1 MPKGA
6 SGTRANKTSTAWK
19 RPSAASKK
27 TPAARRSKTA
37 VKKTAAH
44 ARVRK
49 APASKAR
56 KTTRASKAAT
66 PKTRKTTRVRKSAVG
81 ARKPTAEAIAKR
93 NRVKQ
98 LEFLAKS
105 SQLLNSTLNYDRLLG
120 LIMKVVKDAL
130 DVETVSV
137 IFYDRDKRNL
147 VFELAR
153 GKHGREI
160 VGLKVPAGTGIVGWV
175 AKNKKPII
183 VNDVVRDKRFKPT
196 LGKKLGIKA
205 RSIMSIPLKRGSRFI
220 GVLEAVNR
228 RKNLPFTDDDLDV
241 FLALGNHI
249 AAAIE
254 NARLY
259 REAERKQLESAL
271 LYKVSATLGR
281 SLALD
286 DVLEE
291 ILKSLKRLICYDAAA
306 IFVLD
311 RKSQMLISEIH
322 HGYDP
327 AKEKRLLLKLD
338 EGVVGWAARNKKG
351 VVVPDC
357 SKDPRYVNARKRTG
371 SELVAPMLSRG
382 KVIGLFNLESDA
394 KDAYREKDLRLL
406 NMFAAQAAVSIERA
420 SLYEEQRIKR
430 EIERELKL
438 ARTVQ
443 RYFTPTHTRT
453 IGSYKLAGRNYPSL
467 ELSGDYFDFFPLEA
481 PFAAFAIADVAG
493 KGVPAS
499 IIMSSFR
506 AILHTAA
513 PYYTSARDIALRAN
527 EILLESVRRHEF
539 VTAFIGV
546 LNSSTGEVVYCN
558 AGHNPPIVMRAGGE
572 YEMLETGGP
581 VLGVFEDIPLEEGS
595 VMLGD
600 GLLFCYTD
608 GTIDAIN
615 RDEEPFEIESLVEFL
630 KSHPRLGPS
639 RICTALRRKLK
650 AHTQGMP
657 QVDDITFLAVK
668 KKR

>member
-1 MPKGA
+1 MPK
-6 SGTRANKTSTAWK
+6 
-19 RPSAASKK
+19 
-27 TPAARRSKTA
+27 
-37 VKKTAAH
+37 H
-44 ARVRK
+44 
-49 APASKAR
+49 AR
-56 KTTRASKAAT
+56 KT
-66 PKTRKTTRVRKSAVG
+66 G
-81 ARKPTAEAIAKR
+81 ARKPPAQDRRSKSTAKKTTARSGRPKARTRTAAKKTTSRSRKPKSEAKAAARPTPARARKSTAGTRKLAADSVAKR
-93 NRVKQ
+93 VKK

-105 SQLLNSTLNYDRLLG
+105 SRLLNSTLNYDHLLG

-137 IFYDRDKRNL
+137 IFYDKDRKNL

-153 GKHGREI
+153 GKHGKEI
-160 VGLKVPAGTGIVGWV
+160 VGLKVPVGTGVVGWV
-175 AKNKKPII
+175 AKNKKP
-183 VNDVVRDKRFKPT
+183 VVLNDVSKDKRFKSV
-196 LGKKLGIKA
+196 LGVKLGIKA
-205 RSIMSIPLKRGSRFI
+205 RSIMSIPLKVGNRFI

-228 RKNLPFTDDDLDV
+228 RTKVPFSDEDLEV

-254 NARLY
+254 NARLF
-259 REAERKQLESAL
+259 REAQRKQLEMSH
-271 LYKVSATLGR
+271 LYNVSVSLGR

-291 ILKSLKRLICYDAAA
+291 ILKSLKKLICYDAGA

-322 HGYDP
+322 HGYKP
-327 AKEKRLLLKLD
+327 EKEERLLLKLD

-357 SKDPRYVNARKRTG
+357 AKDARYVNARKRTG

-382 KVIGLFNLESDA
+382 KVIGLFNLESDV
-394 KDAYREKDLRLL
+394 KDAYRAKDLRLL

-420 SLYEEQRIKR
+420 NLYEEQRVKR

-443 RYFTPTHTRT
+443 QFFTPTHTRKFGEFT
-453 IGSYKLAGRNYPSL
+453 LAGRNYPSL
-467 ELSGDYFDFFPLEA
+467 ELSGDYFDFFEMEKPY
-481 PFAAFAIADVAG
+481 AAFAIADVAG

-513 PYYTSARDIALRAN
+513 PYYTSARDIAQRAN
-527 EILLESVRRHEF
+527 ELLLDTARRHDF

-546 LNSSTGEVVYCN
+546 FNCETGEATYCN
-558 AGHNPPIVMRAGGE
+558 AGHNPPVLIRPNGE
-572 YEMLETGGP
+572 YELLETGGP
-581 VLGVFEDIPLEEGS
+581 VLGVFEDIPLDEGTAT
-595 VMLGD
+595 LND
-600 GLLFCYTD
+600 GMLFCYTD
-608 GTIDAIN
+608 GAVDATN
-615 RDEEPFEIESLVEFL
+615 GNEEPFGMDRLTEFL
-630 KSHPRLGPS
+630 KSHRRLGPS
-639 RICTALRRKLK
+639 RMCTALHKELTV
-650 AHTQGMP
+650 HIDETP
-657 QVDDITFLAVK
+657 QLDDMTFLAIK
-668 KKR
+668 KQS